1 MPSSKVTSPE
11 AASRRDFLGAA
22 ASGLVVVGCNLM
34 AAAPAGAQ
42 TTTKQTPV
50 KKQVSVNGRRIKTID
65 IHAHCAVPEALD
77 LMGQKLE
84 GLGLRPDLD
93 MAEATAIATRLKI
106 MDEQGIDVQTLSINA
121 SWYKLDRDRAEKVI
135 KIQNEKLAEACA
147 KNPDRFV
154 ARASVALQFPE
165 LAAQQLEEGVK
176 KYGLRG
182 AAIGGNVAGAE
193 ISDPKFNPFWAK
205 AEQLGVVVFIHPQ
218 GDGAPDQM
226 KGRFGGAIA
235 ESW

>member
-1 MPSSKVTSPE
+1 MT
-11 AASRRDFLGAA
+11 SRRDFLGTAA
-22 ASGLVVVGCNLM
+22 GGLVFVGCQMM
-34 AAAPAGAQ
+34 AAAPASAQ
-42 TTTKQTPV
+42 QTKRR
-50 KKQVSVNGRRIKTID
+50 QVSVNGRRIKTVD

-154 ARASVALQFPE
+154 ALASVALQFPE